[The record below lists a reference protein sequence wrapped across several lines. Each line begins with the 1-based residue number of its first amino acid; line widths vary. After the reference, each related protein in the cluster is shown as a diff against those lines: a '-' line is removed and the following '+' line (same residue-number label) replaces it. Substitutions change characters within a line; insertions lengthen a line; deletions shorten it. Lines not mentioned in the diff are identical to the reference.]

1 MEKTTLK
8 QATAYFDLYTTIIK
22 EMNKNPDLNPLTA
35 AQIGIVAA
43 IDNYAIATINDPT
56 PLPLSD
62 NKVFKLPELIKAYNL
77 FNNHRIV
84 KESTESVFK
93 IATGCVLEGRTLSYK
108 ELQDILK
115 TILEKSC
122 GEKIPY
128 QV

>member
-35 AQIGIVAA
+35 AQIGMAAA
-43 IDNYAIATINDPT
+43 IDNYAIVTINSPS
-56 PLPLSD
+56 PFNLPD
-62 NKVFKLPELIKAYNL
+62 NKVFKIPELVKAYNL

-84 KESTESVFK
+84 KETTESVFK
-93 IATGCVLEGRTLSYK
+93 VATSCVLEGRTLSYK

-115 TILEKSC
+115 TVLEKSC

-128 QV
+128 EA